1 MTHPSRL
8 TSPQAHALPSRTRR
22 AQAGR
27 SREKTEYLRK
37 EGSSGVVRMTR
48 RAHAQL
54 ASAPAC
60 ACATTLSRP
69 LQDLRVPGGRHGGR
83 QEWACWKDSSHTV
96 HSTSAISPEFMLCGP
111 CLVLSCL
118 ALTQG
123 VGTVGRRSG
132 LARPGRCVREA
143 RTNTE
148 PRAREG
154 GWPEPKAATR
164 HRPTKDGEAKST
176 PNSSRK

>member
-1 MTHPSRL
+1 
-8 TSPQAHALPSRTRR
+8 
-22 AQAGR
+22 
-27 SREKTEYLRK
+27 
-37 EGSSGVVRMTR
+37 MTR

-164 HRPTKDGEAKST
+164 HRPTKDGEAKSRQIRHA
-176 PNSSRK
+176 NKSSRGGYKLTRGFR

>member
-1 MTHPSRL
+1 
-8 TSPQAHALPSRTRR
+8 
-22 AQAGR
+22 
-27 SREKTEYLRK
+27 
-37 EGSSGVVRMTR
+37 MTR

-118 ALTQG
+118 DALVLSAVAQG
-123 VGTVGRRSG
+123 WQGRADVCARPEPTLNQERAKADGPNRRPRRDTARPRTARRS
-132 LARPGRCVREA
+132 
-143 RTNTE
+143 
-148 PRAREG
+148 
-154 GWPEPKAATR
+154 R
-164 HRPTKDGEAKST
+164 HQIRHANK
-176 PNSSRK
+176 SSRGGYKLTRGFR